1 MTMPQTIETEAV
13 RSQPV
18 PTAKQRIL
26 VVDDNKD
33 SGDTL
38 SLVLKAKGHEV
49 CIARGGL
56 EAIELTT
63 KFLPS
68 VILMDIGMPNLDGF
82 EATQRIREME
92 CGKAVTIVALTGW
105 NQAEDIRRSKA
116 AGCTT
121 HMVKPV
127 DFAALD
133 RLLAN

>member
-1 MTMPQTIETEAV
+1 MSQTIESETV
-13 RSQPV
+13 RSQQI

-49 CIARGGL
+49 RTARGGL
-56 EAIELTT
+56 EAIELTAT
-63 KFLPS
+63 FLPS
-68 VILMDIGMPNLDGF
+68 VILMDIGMPNLDGY
-82 EATQRIREME
+82 EATQRIRAME
-92 CGKAVTIVALTGW
+92 CGKTVTIVALTGW

-116 AGCTT
+116 AGCTA
-121 HMVKPV
+121 HLVKPV

>member
-1 MTMPQTIETEAV
+1 MSQTFESKTV
-13 RSQPV
+13 RSQQLA
-18 PTAKQRIL
+18 TAAKQRIL

-49 CIARGGL
+49 CTARCGL
-56 EAIELTT
+56 EAIELTAT
-63 KFLPS
+63 FLPS
-68 VILMDIGMPNLDGF
+68 VILMDIGMPHLNGY
-82 EATQRIREME
+82 EATQRIRQME
-92 CGKAVTIVALTGW
+92 CGKTVMIVALTGW
-105 NQAEDIRRSKA
+105 NQAEDIQRSKA